1 MWLSLFYQYCGSKLH
16 NTGACYSVLLSPYL
30 SLTHTF
36 FSLST
41 SLFLSLSLSLLLSL
55 LFSLYFSLSQ
65 SLSVCTSRRPEA
77 LAANGLYAN
86 ATIAVPMLSIKGVPI
101 VDLGAQRKCSMYV
114 E

>member
-16 NTGACYSVLLSPYL
+16 NTGASYSVLLSPYL

-41 SLFLSLSLSLLLSL
+41 SLFLLFSLYFSL